1 MGQLS
6 VTPFATQEQNGPS
19 EIGEIRVFL
28 LFLSTLLFI
37 RYSSVEESSFLP
49 FCVVIIK
56 VHLRYP
62 ANI

>member
-6 VTPFATQEQNGPS
+6 VTPYETQEP
-19 EIGEIRVFL
+19 IGEIRVFS

-37 RYSSVEESSFLP
+37 PYSSVEESSFLP

-62 ANI
+62 AKI

>member
-6 VTPFATQEQNGPS
+6 VTPFATQEPNGPS
-19 EIGEIRVFL
+19 EIGEIRVFSL
-28 LFLSTLLFI
+28 CLSTLFFI
-37 RYSSVEESSFLP
+37 RYSSVEESSFLQ
-49 FCVVIIK
+49 FYVVIIK